1 MWIEILKLQL
11 AAVGFLQIKPQG
23 KSMYPLMETDDT
35 ITIIRKDE
43 YKVGGY
49 CFIYK
54 EGAANSS
61 QNYL

>member
-43 YKVGGY
+43 YRWGILFYIQRRSG
-49 CFIYK
+49 
-54 EGAANSS
+54 
-61 QNYL
+61 